1 MTELRRLLRIVY
13 LSLRYRL
20 DELFYIFPR
29 QYLPFWLKLLLLLNP
44 ARLFPTGEKPLAVR
58 LRLALEALGPVFI
71 KFGQILSTRR
81 DLLRPD
87 IAKELQF
94 LQDKIPPFTE
104 DAVALTEAALGQSIA
119 EVFAHFDSLPMASA
133 SVAQVHAA
141 RLLDDSEVVVKIIRP
156 GIEVVIQR
164 DIKLLYVIAALV
176 ERFFVDASRLHP
188 RRIVVDYEATITGEL
203 NLLFEAANTA
213 KLRRN
218 FARSELLY
226 VPKVYWQHCR
236 ENLLV
241 LERIKGVP
249 IGRID
254 ALKAAG
260 TDMKVLAARG
270 VETFFT
276 QVFQHNFFHADMH
289 PGNIFVDLSDPANP
303 SYIAVD
309 CAIIGSLTAEHQ
321 HYLAHNLLAFFKQD
335 YRRVASLHIES
346 GWVDP
351 DTDIHEF
358 EAVIRDVCEPIFQ
371 RPLSEI
377 SFGHF
382 VITLFD
388 TARQFKMEVQPELI
402 LLQKTLLNIE
412 GLGRQL
418 YPELDLWETARPL
431 LERWLVDQV
440 GPVALFRN
448 LAARAPDLLDA
459 MPAIPDLLAD
469 GSAKLNQLQRK
480 ADMQARALMLVREQ
494 GEQQAIR
501 LRRQGY
507 LMLILTAAVAGVS
520 CWLLWAL
527 FDIDWRVLASGAAFC
542 LLLASRI

>member
-13 LSLRYRL
+13 ISLRYRL
-20 DELFYIFPR
+20 DELFYIFPW
-29 QYLPFWLKLLLLLNP
+29 QHLPLWLKLLLLLNP
-44 ARLFPTGEKPLAVR
+44 ARLLPARNKPLAVR

-81 DLLRPD
+81 DVLRPD
-87 IAKELQF
+87 IAEELQS

-104 DAVALTEAALGQSIA
+104 DAVALTEAALGQPVA
-119 EVFAHFDSLPMASA
+119 EIFAHFDSLPMASA

-141 RLLDDSEVVVKIIRP
+141 WLLDGSEVVVKIIRP
-156 GIEVVIQR
+156 GIAVVIQR
-164 DIKLLYVIAALV
+164 DIKLLYAVAALA
-176 ERFFVDASRLHP
+176 ERFFVDASRLHLK
-188 RRIVVDYEATITGEL
+188 RIVADYEATITGEL

-226 VPKVYWQHCR
+226 VPRVHWQHCR

-241 LERIKGVP
+241 LEKIQGMP

-260 TDMKVLAARG
+260 TDMRVLAERG
-270 VETFFT
+270 VEVFFT

-289 PGNIFVDLSDPANP
+289 PGNIFVDLSDPASP

-309 CAIIGSLTAEHQ
+309 CAIIGSLTAAHK

-335 YRRVASLHIES
+335 YRKVASLHIES
-346 GWVDP
+346 GWVAP
-351 DTDIHEF
+351 DTDINEF

-418 YPELDLWETARPL
+418 YPELDLWATARPL

-448 LAARAPDLLDA
+448 LAARTPDLLDV
-459 MPAIPDLLAD
+459 MPSIPGLLAD
-469 GSAKLNQLQRK
+469 GSAKLSQLQRK
-480 ADMQARALMLVREQ
+480 ADMQEHALRLVREQ
-494 GEQQAIR
+494 GEKQAIR
-501 LRRQGY
+501 LGRQGHVIF
-507 LMLILTAAVAGVS
+507 MLTAAAVGLS
-520 CWLLWAL
+520 CWLLWA
-527 FDIDWRVLASGAAFC
+527 FFGVDWRFLALAAAFLF
-542 LLLASRI
+542 LLVSRI